1 MYIIVVDLYH
11 IKVTAEYSLLLADK
25 IELEGEVQL
34 LVDSSVVFERPQ
46 YHTYILLCCVC

>member
-25 IELEGEVQL
+25 IELEGRGATVGRFKC
-34 LVDSSVVFERPQ
+34 SV
-46 YHTYILLCCVC
+46 